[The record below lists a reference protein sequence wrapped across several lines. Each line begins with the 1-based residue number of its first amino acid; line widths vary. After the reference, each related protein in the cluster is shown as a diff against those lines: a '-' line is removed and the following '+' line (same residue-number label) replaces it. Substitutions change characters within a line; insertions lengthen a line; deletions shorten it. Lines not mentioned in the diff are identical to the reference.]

1 MEKNKII
8 IDGEVYLKVSTTDLS
23 DYCVVR
29 TYSAGVFVGKIKER
43 KDKEVFLTDSFM
55 IYKWVGAASLSQLAM
70 EGVKDP
76 DQCKFTMTVPERIL
90 TEVIEIIPCS
100 IEGIKNLMSVK
111 RWKMT

>member
-43 KDKEVFLTDSFM
+43 KDKEVLLTDSFM
-55 IYKWVGAASLSQLAM
+55 IYKWVGAASLSQFAM
-70 EGVKDP
+70 EGVKEP
-76 DQCKFTMTVPERIL
+76 DQCKFTVTVPERIL
-90 TEVIEIIPCS
+90 TEVIEIIPCN

-111 RWKMT
+111 RWKIA